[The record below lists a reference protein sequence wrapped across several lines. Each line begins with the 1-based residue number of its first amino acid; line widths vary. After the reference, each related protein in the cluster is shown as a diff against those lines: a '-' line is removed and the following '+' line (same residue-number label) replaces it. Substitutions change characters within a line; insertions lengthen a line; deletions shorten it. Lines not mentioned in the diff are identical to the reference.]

1 MNERRCERKERE
13 KVEETRLEVRTLQR
27 EVLLSCIEPGNISES
42 RWVLEGR
49 GREGGGLPKM
59 SPVSA

>member
-13 KVEETRLEVRTLQR
+13 KVEETRLELRTLQR
-27 EVLLSCIEPGNISES
+27 EVLLSCTAEPGNILES

-49 GREGGGLPKM
+49 GKEEGCPK
-59 SPVSA
+59 